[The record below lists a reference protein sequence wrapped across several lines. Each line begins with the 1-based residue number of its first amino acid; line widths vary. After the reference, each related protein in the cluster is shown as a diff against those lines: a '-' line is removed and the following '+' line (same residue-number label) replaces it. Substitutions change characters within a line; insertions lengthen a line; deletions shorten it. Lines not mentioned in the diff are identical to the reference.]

1 MMNSKRFEPIQEIAA
16 RSAEDLSRA
25 MVEAERRVVE
35 LERQHE
41 QLTAYRE
48 DYIRRSCESGGV
60 MDAVR
65 LQNYRAFL
73 DRLGEVLRL
82 HVQKLGIARADFET
96 RRAQWSHKR
105 IEAESL
111 SRAVE
116 RFRQQEQ
123 QAAERREQRE
133 GDETAARLA
142 RAGDSLAGDPH
153 RKI

>member
-1 MMNSKRFEPIQEIAA
+1 
-16 RSAEDLSRA
+16 
-25 MVEAERRVVE
+25 MVEAERRVIE

-41 QLTAYRE
+41 QLETYRK
-48 DYIRRSCESGGV
+48 DYVRKSTQSSGT

-73 DRLGEVLRL
+73 ERLAEVLRL
-82 HVQKLGIARADFET
+82 HVQKLGVARADYEA
-96 RRAQWSHKR
+96 RRAEWSNKR

-123 QAAERREQRE
+123 QTAERREQRE
-133 GDETAARLA
+133 GDETAARL
-142 RAGDSLAGDPH
+142 SLAGGSYQQ
-153 RKI
+153 R